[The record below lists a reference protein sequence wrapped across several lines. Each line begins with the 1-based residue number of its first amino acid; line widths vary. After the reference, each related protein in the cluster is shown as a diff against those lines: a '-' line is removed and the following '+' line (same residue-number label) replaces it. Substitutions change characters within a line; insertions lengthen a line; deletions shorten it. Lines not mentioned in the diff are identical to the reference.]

1 MSRLMIPALILLALA
16 PGASAEESRIEGYEV
31 AQLTL
36 HQRIIIRI
44 PRLPFTR
51 PRADDPP
58 DGVRWVEKKGPK
70 CVPMVKI
77 EGALLAAPSSVDLII
92 EDGNRVRA
100 KLDKNCPSLDFY
112 SGFYLKPTADGMV
125 CADRDAFRT
134 RSGGSCGIDQF
145 KRLVAKR

>member
-1 MSRLMIPALILLALA
+1 MSRLMVPALILLALV
-16 PGASAEESRIEGYEV
+16 PGASAQESRIEEVEV

-51 PRADDPP
+51 PRSDDPP
-58 DGVRWVEKKGPK
+58 EGVRWVEKKGPK
-70 CVPMVKI
+70 CVPMVRL
-77 EGALLAAPSSVDLII
+77 EGALLSAPDSVDLII
-92 EDGNRVRA
+92 KDGDRVRA

-125 CADRDAFRT
+125 CADRDSFRT

>member
-1 MSRLMIPALILLALA
+1 MVTALILLALV
-16 PGASAEESRIEGYEV
+16 PGASAQESRIEEVEV

-51 PRADDPP
+51 SRKDDPP
-58 DGVRWVEKKGPK
+58 EGIRWEEKKGPK
-70 CVPMVKI
+70 CVPMVRI
-77 EGALLAAPSSVDLII
+77 EGALLAAPASVDLII

-125 CADRDAFRT
+125 CADRDSFRT
-134 RSGGSCGIDQF
+134 RSGGSCGIDDF

>member
-1 MSRLMIPALILLALA
+1 MSRLLIPALILLALT
-16 PGASAEESRIEGYEV
+16 PGASAQESRFEEFEV

-51 PRADDPP
+51 AHKDDPP
-58 DGVRWVEKKGPK
+58 EGIRWEEKKGPK
-70 CVPMVKI
+70 CVPMVRI
-77 EGALLAAPSSVDLII
+77 EGALLSGPDSVDLIV

-125 CADRDAFRT
+125 CASRDSFRT

-145 KRLVAKR
+145 KRLVVKR

>member
-1 MSRLMIPALILLALA
+1 MSRLMVPALILLALV
-16 PGASAEESRIEGYEV
+16 PGASAQESRIEEVEV

-51 PRADDPP
+51 SRKDDPP
-58 DGVRWVEKKGPK
+58 EGIRWEEKKGPK
-70 CVPMVKI
+70 CVPMVRI
-77 EGALLAAPSSVDLII
+77 EGALLAAPASVDLII

-125 CADRDAFRT
+125 CADRDSFRT
-134 RSGGSCGIDQF
+134 RSGGSCGIDDF